1 MCGAL
6 QRCVAWA
13 DAETPTILDMHI
25 STPQVISAL
34 HRRFPTNFTPALI
47 VALAGALVPTNKAA
61 LATMAPEQREKEE
74 AVRVARQRPTIRVCA
89 ELALVGVIRDGPSRS
104 GGEWIMKVL
113 RDLVRLLPDANAL
126 HLIYSLIVVR

>member
-6 QRCVAWA
+6 QRCVTWV
-13 DAETPTILDMHI
+13 DEETPTILDMHI
-25 STPQVISAL
+25 FTPQVISAL

-47 VALAGALVPTNKAA
+47 AALASALVPSNKAA

-74 AVRVARQRPTIRVCA
+74 AARVARQRPTIRVCA

-113 RDLVRLLPDANAL
+113 RELVRFLHDANAS
-126 HLIYSLIVVR
+126 HCI

>member
-1 MCGAL
+1 M
-6 QRCVAWA
+6 
-13 DAETPTILDMHI
+13 
-25 STPQVISAL
+25 PQVISAL

-47 VALAGALVPTNKAA
+47 AALAGALVPTNKAA

-74 AVRVARQRPTIRVCA
+74 AARVARQRPTIRVCA

-113 RDLVRLLPDANAL
+113 RELVRLLHTQTHHIVSNV
-126 HLIYSLIVVR
+126 LIVVR